1 MTDDGG
7 SVHSDLMLQ
16 AERALIQRTFVYELL
31 SSGIAVALM
40 RGSEFKDAKV
50 APVCLIFL
58 SMLTR
63 VQIFS
68 FIYEQRRVFN
78 AKARLD
84 PSIWSAREDAVKI
97 LEMNLTPSVIE
108 TSSLTRT
115 EWLSNASSAFL
126 NSVEADDTLAYPCLF
141 VFLAHGLILDTI
153 HVSLRAQPLPSL
165 SPEIE
170 GYLREKFFHILFEC
184 LQRSLPS
191 RPTFHDTDLDVRV
204 FLHLLRAVPPGFA
217 TSDAL
222 TNLIG
227 ATHASE
233 LVQLWKGL
241 GNDTVFSFPV
251 ISGDSMVPKRESDHD
266 VLSVLPFSHPILDE
280 HLVKVQVDTVSSSLD
295 PDPGKFDLSSG
306 FGTVFKDVMHW
317 HNGKKP
323 LLPKHLGGEDDKSVP
338 NTIKSLARARRR
350 DQRFHASLQKHAQ
363 TLTGAFGKEIET
375 ILIPPGKG
383 KANEATSSK
392 KVNKK
397 FQGCGAFTYLF
408 VVFTSAHDQY
418 YTRHKTKTDED
429 DIN

>member
-1 MTDDGG
+1 MMTDDGG

-68 FIYEQRRVFN
+68 FLYEQRRVFN
-78 AKARLD
+78 AKAKLD
-84 PSIWSAREDAVKI
+84 PRIWSAREGAVKI

-108 TSSLTRT
+108 TRSLTRT

-126 NSVEADDTLAYPCLF
+126 NSVEADDILAYPCLF
-141 VFLAHGLILDTI
+141 VFLAHGLILHTI

-170 GYLREKFFHILFEC
+170 GYFRDKFFPVLFEC

-204 FLHLLRAVPPGFA
+204 FLHLLRAVPPGLA
-217 TSDAL
+217 TSEAL
-222 TNLIG
+222 TDLIG
-227 ATHASE
+227 VTHASE

-241 GNDTVFSFPV
+241 GNDTGFSFPV

-280 HLVKVQVDTVSSSLD
+280 HLVKVQVDTGSSSLE
-295 PDPGKFDLSSG
+295 PDPGKYDLSSG
-306 FGTVFKDVMHW
+306 FGTVFKDIMHW

-323 LLPKHLGGEDDKSVP
+323 ILPKHLGGKDDKSVP
-338 NTIKSLARARRR
+338 NTPKALARARRR

-375 ILIPPGKG
+375 ILIPPAKG

-397 FQGCGAFTYLF
+397 SQSCGAFTYLTF
-408 VVFTSAHDQY
+408 ASAHDQC
-418 YTRHKTKTDED
+418 YTRQKTKTDED
-429 DIN
+429 DID